1 MRCFVV
7 VPGALVPAPLSAAII
22 AQAQQQGAVGHLER
36 LLARSTVHAYT
47 ELPYEFARAPH
58 MAWIWKQFSDRDDQP
73 VTAPYVAQMLANEL
87 ASGLTQGFN
96 EGLTGGITEGPVP
109 TSLWHCDPVH
119 IAFARDHLLLTDLG
133 AAPLSD
139 EETRALL
146 PSAHAAAL
154 EQASQLTVIG
164 GHWFLALDPPWDI
177 EAVSLAA
184 ALDTSVQEVLPRGDD
199 AWRWRKLLTEV
210 QIAWH
215 AHPVNDARAEQDVP
229 LVNGLWL
236 HGGGAHSA
244 LDSPFDVVWGEDLA
258 LRGWAQASG
267 TPMLPLAQAQAVDGD
282 VLALLPALAP
292 AQRREAWGDW
302 IVALSAVDAALG
314 RIERLVQDK
323 GGVMEVL
330 LFGRS
335 GFTRATVSSA
345 DRWRLWRK
353 QSLLAVL
360 AEPAEAIPQPET
372 KQ

>member
-1 MRCFVV
+1 M
-7 VPGALVPAPLSAAII
+7 
-22 AQAQQQGAVGHLER
+22 
-36 LLARSTVHAYT
+36 
-47 ELPYEFARAPH
+47 
-58 MAWIWKQFSDRDDQP
+58 
-73 VTAPYVAQMLANEL
+73 
-87 ASGLTQGFN
+87 
-96 EGLTGGITEGPVP
+96 
-109 TSLWHCDPVH
+109 
-119 IAFARDHLLLTDLG
+119 
-133 AAPLSD
+133 
-139 EETRALL
+139 
-146 PSAHAAAL
+146 
-154 EQASQLTVIG
+154 
-164 GHWFLALDPPWDI
+164 
-177 EAVSLAA
+177 
-184 ALDTSVQEVLPRGDD
+184 PRGDD

-258 LRGWAQASG
+258 LRGWAQASA
-267 TPMLPLAQAQAVDGD
+267 TPMLPLAQAQAVEGD
-282 VLALLPALAP
+282 VLALLPRLAP

-302 IVALSAVDAALG
+302 IGALGAVDAALAQ
-314 RIERLVQDK
+314 IDRLVQDQ

-360 AEPAEAIPQPET
+360 AEPIQPLET
-372 KQ
+372 RQ